1 MADTPPSITPSG
13 AIVYPPDYAP
23 SPATGPLVNVIF
35 APGSIPVTPEVIGA
49 DLANVD
55 IAFLRSLQNP
65 LPNPNPTAAEDAKT
79 SADLSNYVINNADAS
94 QLTSIGFTIG
104 HILGGTNAV
113 GDYLGKLVTDELMI
127 GDGRGFVGVNEN
139 LNAYISVFFGPQASE
154 PGGVVQFLQ
163 AVAGGWPPE
172 LAYPATLASSPIQLR
187 TT

>member
-1 MADTPPSITPSG
+1 
-13 AIVYPPDYAP
+13 
-23 SPATGPLVNVIF
+23 VIF

-55 IAFLRSLQNP
+55 IAFLRFRQNP
-65 LPNPNPTAAEDAKT
+65 LSDPTANPAAAEDAKT
-79 SADLSNYVINNADAS
+79 GADLSNYVINNADAS

-113 GDYLGKLVTDELMI
+113 GDYLAKLVTDELMI

-139 LNAYISVFFGPQASE
+139 LNAYISTFFGPRASE
-154 PGGVVQFLQ
+154 AGGVVQFLN